1 MAPPPAIK
9 IRPVPPLRAA
19 RASLQQW
26 MARNPALNALR
37 KQVLTVDSMWRELSP
52 LLPPALAAAVRP
64 GPCADGVWVL
74 RASSPAVAAK
84 LRLQLPLLLNRLQA
98 GGWPLQRIALRVQ
111 MPDPAPPPAPAPGR
125 VQPAPAA
132 VRDKLRELRARRDAQ
147 R

>member
-1 MAPPPAIK
+1 
-9 IRPVPPLRAA
+9 
-19 RASLQQW
+19 
-26 MARNPALNALR
+26 MARNATLNALR
-37 KQVLTVDSMWRELSP
+37 KQVATADAMWRELSP

-84 LRLQLPLLLNRLQA
+84 LRLQLPLLLNRMQA

-111 MPDPAPPPAPAPGR
+111 APLPPAPPTLVAGR
-125 VQPAPAA
+125 VQPAPLA
-132 VRDKLRELRARRDAQ
+132 VREQLRALRARRDAQ